1 VNVTLNFVH
10 LLILLLHAKADAH
23 QLNNKELVVQN
34 EFADH
39 VTFVLMK
46 MVLLLLVTN
55 EVTTG
60 KAITNV
66 LIVVVMPL
74 PDLLLV
80 LTNENSALQNQ
91 PILMPKLIKSFP
103 TETLNVANS
112 GKSLKLNVKTA
123 PLQKSQLAQSSTNQ
137 FPNLLMNVAMNT
149 NANALQNF
157 ATHLMILYVK
167 MVPLQSLF
175 KVNVA

>member
-23 QLNNKELVVQN
+23 QLNNKEPVAQN

-46 MVLLLLVTN
+46 MDPLLLVTN

-60 KAITNV
+60 KATTNV

-74 PDLLLV
+74 PDLLLAP
-80 LTNENSALQNQ
+80 TNENSVLQNQ
-91 PILMPKLIKSFP
+91 PNSTPKLIKSFP
-103 TETLNVANS
+103 TETLNVANF
-112 GKSLKLNVKTA
+112 GKSLKSIVKTA
-123 PLQKSQLAQSSTNQ
+123 PPQKSQLAQSSTNQ
-137 FPNLLMNVAMNT
+137 SLNLLTNAATNT
-149 NANALQNF
+149 NVNALQNF
-157 ATHLMILYVK
+157 AIHSMILYVK
-167 MVPLQSLF
+167 MVPLHSLF